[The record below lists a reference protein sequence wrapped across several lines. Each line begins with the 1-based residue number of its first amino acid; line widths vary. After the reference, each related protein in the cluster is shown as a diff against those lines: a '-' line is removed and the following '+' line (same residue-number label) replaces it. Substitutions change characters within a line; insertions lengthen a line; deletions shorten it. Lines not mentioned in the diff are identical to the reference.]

1 MAGPRVSLL
10 FPQVA
15 GNCGPCGVN
24 VRGTAVEVCK
34 LEPVPACP
42 PLAWRA
48 EAVRA
53 FWKKDV
59 CATARPVAVSGQ
71 GKGGADVVGVTKEG
85 RSRGLEGPG

>member
-1 MAGPRVSLL
+1 M
-10 FPQVA
+10 
-15 GNCGPCGVN
+15 
-24 VRGTAVEVCK
+24 EVCK
-34 LEPVPACP
+34 LELVPACP

-53 FWKKDV
+53 FWKKDA

-85 RSRGLEGPG
+85 RSRDLEVRG